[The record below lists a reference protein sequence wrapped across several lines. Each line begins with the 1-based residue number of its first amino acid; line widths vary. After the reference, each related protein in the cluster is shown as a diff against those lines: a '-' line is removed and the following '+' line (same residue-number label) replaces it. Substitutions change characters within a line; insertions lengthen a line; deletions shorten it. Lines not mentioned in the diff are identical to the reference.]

1 MSSLTIQLDPVALRE
16 ATSQAIMGMLTPEL
30 RAAMIER
37 SISNLLSA
45 STDSWDKGKTPL
57 QKAFNEAVE
66 QVARDLAKKAIAT
79 DTKLVTRVNDLLHQ
93 SIDKM
98 LKTDPEKLTERMADA
113 FIASLRSEYR

>member
-16 ATSQAIMGMLTPEL
+16 ATSQAIMGMLTPEV
-30 RAAMIER
+30 RTAMIER

-66 QVARDLAKKAIAT
+66 QVARDLAKKAIAE
-79 DTKLVTRVNDLLHQ
+79 DTQLVARVNDLLHQ
-93 SIDKM
+93 SIDRI